1 MFDMKK
7 VEIEWGGKTLTL
19 ETGRVARQADGA
31 VLATYGETVVL
42 CAVTAARTV
51 KEGQDFFPLTVHYQE
66 KFSAAGRIPGGFFK
80 RERGATE
87 KETLTSRLIDRPIRP
102 LFPDG
107 FYNEINVIAQV
118 LSYDGETESD
128 ILAMIAASAALTVSG
143 VPFMGPIAAARVGYK
158 DGEYQLNPSMEEVAE
173 GQLDLIVAGTH
184 DAVMM
189 VESEAR
195 ELSEEVM
202 LGAVMFAH
210 RECKKVIE
218 AIISLAEKA
227 AKDPWELAAQADQAE
242 VKQTLKHLIGAD
254 LEAAYKITDKQ
265 KRQDAVNDARAKAR
279 EAFDEQEPQAY
290 MAALKLVKKLE
301 AEIVRGAI
309 LKTGKRI
316 DGRDTTQ
323 VRPIEA
329 IVGFLPRTHGSALF
343 TRGETQA
350 ICTTTL
356 GTKDSEQMID
366 GLTGLSYERF
376 MLHYNFPPYSVGEVG
391 RFGAPSRRDVGH
403 GKLAWRA
410 LKGVLPAHED
420 FPYTIR
426 VLSDI
431 TESNGSSS
439 MATVCGGSLSMMDAG
454 VPLKR
459 PVSGIAMG
467 LILEGKDFAVLSDI
481 LGDEDH
487 LGDMD
492 FKVAG
497 TSEGITSLQMDIKI
511 AGITEEIMKAALAQA
526 NEGRAHILGEM
537 AKALDHSREELSA
550 HAPRIETMQIAKDKI
565 RDVIGTGGKI
575 IREIVATTG
584 AKVDIDDEGVIKIS
598 SSDLSQIEAARKWIA
613 GIVEEA
619 EVGRIY
625 EGKVVNIVDFGAFVN
640 FMGGKDGLVHVS
652 EIRNERVESVRDVLE
667 EGQEVKV
674 KVLEI
679 DPRGKVR
686 LSMRVVD
693 QETGAELEDT
703 RPPREGREDRGPRGD
718 RDRGPRRDG
727 GDRGRGPRRDGGGRD
742 RGPRRE
748 GGDRDDRPRGE
759 ARGDR
764 DDRPRAEGDREDRP
778 RSDTDRDDRPKGERG
793 GRDDRGGD
801 RPPRSDR
808 GRGRDRDGD
817 DGEAPKFAPAF
828 LTRDDD

>member
-1 MFDMKK
+1 MFDVKK

-42 CAVTAARTV
+42 CAVTAAKSV

-87 KETLTSRLIDRPIRP
+87 KETLVSRLIDRPVRP
-102 LFPDG
+102 LFPEG

-118 LSYDGETESD
+118 LSFDGETEPD
-128 ILAMIAASAALTVSG
+128 IVAMVAASAALTISG

-158 DGEYQLNPSMEEVAE
+158 DGEYQLNPSLDEVKTGE
-173 GQLDLIVAGTH
+173 LDLVVAGTY

-189 VESEAR
+189 VESEAK
-195 ELSEEVM
+195 ELSEDVM

-210 RECKKVIE
+210 EESKKVIE
-218 AIISLAEKA
+218 AIIKLAEKA
-227 AKDPWELAAQADQAE
+227 AKDPWELASSDEGAPIKA
-242 VKQTLKHLIGAD
+242 KLKELVGKDIA
-254 LEAAYKITDKQ
+254 AAYKLTDKSA
-265 KRQDAVNDARAKAR
+265 RSNALNDVRAKAK
-279 EAFDEQEPQAY
+279 EAFASEDPQTQMVAI
-290 MAALKLVKKLE
+290 KQVKKLE
-301 AEIVRGAI
+301 AEIVRTAI
-309 LKTGKRI
+309 LKEGARI
-316 DGRDTTQ
+316 DGRTTTQ
-323 VRPIEA
+323 IRPIEA
-329 IVGFLPRTHGSALF
+329 MVGFLPRTHGSALF

-366 GLTGLSYERF
+366 GLTGLSYENF

-391 RFGAPSRRDVGH
+391 RFGAPGRREVGH

-410 LKGVLPAHED
+410 LHPVLPAKEE

-511 AGITEEIMKAALAQA
+511 AGITEEIMKVALAQA

-537 AKALDHSREELSA
+537 SKALDHTRTELSA
-550 HAPRIETMQIAKDKI
+550 HAPRIETIQIDKSKI
-565 RDVIGTGGKI
+565 RDVIGTGGKV
-575 IREIVATTG
+575 IREIVAETG

-598 SSDLSQIEAARKWIA
+598 SSDIKQIEAAKAWIQ
-613 GIVEEA
+613 GIVEEP
-619 EVGRIY
+619 EVGKIY
-625 EGKVVNIVDFGAFVN
+625 NGKVVNLVDFGAFVN

-652 EIRNERVESVRDVLE
+652 EIRNERVEKVSDALS

-679 DPRGKVR
+679 DGRGKVR

-693 QETGAELEDT
+693 QETGEELEDT
-703 RPPREGREDRGPRGD
+703 RPAREPREPRGDRGDRGPRGD
-718 RDRGPRRDG
+718 RGRGGDRGA
-727 GDRGRGPRRDGGGRD
+727 RGRGPRRDRGERSDGGED
-742 RGPRRE
+742 
-748 GGDRDDRPRGE
+748 GGDTGLPNFITQDD
-759 ARGDR
+759 
-764 DDRPRAEGDREDRP
+764 
-778 RSDTDRDDRPKGERG
+778 
-793 GRDDRGGD
+793 
-801 RPPRSDR
+801 
-808 GRGRDRDGD
+808 
-817 DGEAPKFAPAF
+817 
-828 LTRDDD
+828 